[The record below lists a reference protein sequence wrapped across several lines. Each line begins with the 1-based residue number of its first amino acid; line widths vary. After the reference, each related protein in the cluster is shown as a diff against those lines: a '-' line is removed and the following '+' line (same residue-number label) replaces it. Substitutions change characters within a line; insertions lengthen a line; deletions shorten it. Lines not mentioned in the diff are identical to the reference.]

1 MRELHLFAGYGGGI
15 LGGMLL
21 GHRCVGAVE
30 INPYCRS
37 VLEARQREGV
47 LEHFPIHDDI
57 KTIDARSLRG
67 QVDIVCAG
75 WPCQPFS
82 AAAAGRRLGRADPR
96 YLWPEIRNVVCACRP
111 AFVFGENVAR
121 EAFRDAFGDLRAMG
135 YRVAPLLRLGARDVG
150 APFDRYRY
158 WMLAKAADVDRDRQ
172 HAVTV
177 DAEVASTSEPRDPD
191 GSGLEVRQGKPRNAR
206 TQQPPVVRATWRP
219 LAPRLR
225 RLVSGCA
232 GRVESRRERITAAG
246 NAQVPAVA
254 ATAFRIL
261 MGCLA
266 TAPRT

>member
-21 GHRCVGAVE
+21 GHHCVGAVE

-57 KTIDARSLRG
+57 KTFDARSLRG

-96 YLWPEIRNVVCACRP
+96 YLWPEVRRVASECRP

-135 YRVAPLLRLGARDVG
+135 YRVAPLLRLGACDVG

-158 WMLAKAADVDRDRQ
+158 WMLAQAADVDRDGQ
-172 HAVTV
+172 HAVAV
-177 DAEVASTSEPRDPD
+177 DAEVASTSESRNHD
-191 GSGLEVRQGKPRNAR
+191 G
-206 TQQPPVVRATWRP
+206 VVRATWEP
-219 LAPRLR
+219 VAPRLR

-266 TAPRT
+266 TATRT